1 MKRVDS
7 TRYGEVENVAVS
19 ITDENGVDCWW
30 NPVPGLTAAMLRG
43 SLEQRYPYPRQI
55 GDIAVPDQK

>member
-1 MKRVDS
+1 MQRVDG

-30 NPVPGLTAAMLRG
+30 NPVPGLTAAMLRAG
-43 SLEQRYPYPRQI
+43 NELSRGLKSHKK
-55 GDIAVPDQK
+55 GG